1 MGFVMGLSWEY
12 VMGYGVIYGICHE
25 NTIHRLLV
33 GDFNHLEKYDFVNG
47 VGIIP
52 YMKWKIKV
60 MFEITNQKTRLLG
73 KDME

>member
-1 MGFVMGLSWEY
+1 
-12 VMGYGVIYGICHE
+12 
-25 NTIHRLLV
+25 LLV
-33 GDFNHLEKYDFVNG
+33 GDFNHLENYDFVNG

-60 MFEITNQKTRLLG
+60 MFETTNKNKTRLLG